1 MLTVLTVALGP
12 AVGLVDGYFE
22 AWTSTLPVIDPGDG
36 DYHLA
41 LWNGFEPALALSA
54 VTIAVGLGLFFV
66 RDSFA
71 KVQST
76 LPSGLDFHDLYRR
89 MISSM
94 EKLALWVT
102 SRTQRGSLP
111 FYQSVVYLV
120 LVAGLGLAII
130 TNDTWNI
137 EFDLFNTPL
146 DFIVAA
152 VLIVVAVAA
161 TRAKKRF
168 TAVVVT
174 GISGYAMV
182 AYFAFVGAPDLALTQ
197 VLVETITIVVFVLVL
212 RRLPARIGQSTGRFT
227 PAWRAIIGGGVGV
240 TMMLVVLIAAGA
252 RVSESGFR
260 RLRPTRL

>member
-1 MLTVLTVALGP
+1 
-12 AVGLVDGYFE
+12 
-22 AWTSTLPVIDPGDG
+22 
-36 DYHLA
+36 
-41 LWNGFEPALALSA
+41 
-54 VTIAVGLGLFFV
+54 
-66 RDSFA
+66 
-71 KVQST
+71 
-76 LPSGLDFHDLYRR
+76 
-89 MISSM
+89 M

-252 RVSESGFR
+252 RVSEPVSVDFGQLAYEMGHGKNIVNVTSSTSVSGTPR
-260 RLRPTRL
+260 GALRPRRGRHRNRRTDLRPRPRRTPPPVRLPPRRHRTAGAGTLPTGPRRDQ